1 MRSPTR
7 QALAP
12 VKSRSNMSSRDRRV
26 FPRHQ
31 VRKDARL
38 LFVDKPCLV
47 ECTIRDISE
56 DGALL
61 RLRMPVALPPL
72 VLLWER
78 GTGAMHECQVR
89 WRKGD
94 IVGVHFTDIAGRGER
109 RSALER
115 PMAALKPRRG
125 SLH

>member
-1 MRSPTR
+1 
-7 QALAP
+7 
-12 VKSRSNMSSRDRRV
+12 MSSRDRRI
-26 FPRHQ
+26 FPRYQ

-38 LFVDKPCLV
+38 LFVDKPCFV

-61 RLRMPVALPPL
+61 RLLGSVALPPL
-72 VLLWER
+72 VLLWEGR
-78 GTGAMHECQVR
+78 TGTMHECQVR
-89 WRKGD
+89 WRNGD
-94 IVGVHFTDIAGRGER
+94 VVGVHFTDIAGRRER

-115 PMAALKPRRG
+115 PIAPLGHVPRHRF